1 MPKLSEVSGSQPVRL
16 SQIQEQ
22 PGQQF
27 KQPFG
32 SRGYTFQAF
41 RGSARERAAT
51 YVPNDGGQPSDR
63 FRAGVIAARRAGDRQ
78 AERLLQAELD
88 FAVREETDPTKSMGP
103 LELLAAGGGAG
114 LARMARGPAQ
124 LVGLATEQDEA
135 TARALEAPLMASGY
149 GFTGNILANTAPF
162 ALGGPVLRAAASTPR
177 LAAAAPAL
185 SRAASI
191 VAPTSIRGNT
201 ALGAVAGGVLQP
213 TVQGESRLENAGIG
227 AGAGLLGAGAPRAIG
242 ATRNVL
248 QGMRGA
254 QRSAAGILREAVPDI
269 ENVLSRA
276 VPSRTGGVTRTLAES
291 TLDPRVV
298 LLDRATRATGATRLT
313 ERETANM
320 QAQVDQLSRIA
331 GTEDDLV
338 DAMQARSRASAPIRA
353 EAMKAENV
361 DVTKALASLSN
372 AEKRLKGRDTVKG
385 AVSRIRELISDAV
398 QIRPGRPASQL
409 VDSAGNPLV
418 PATPDEAIGASVA
431 ELDNVRKTINDM
443 LEGKWSG
450 DTNRALAGSRE
461 LIMARDAL
469 DNVISRRV
477 PEYNRYLKTYR
488 EMSRDV
494 NRLQLGQELVRRVT
508 TAGEGIAP
516 RLKPGAFLQATQGI
530 GSSSLKAGANRT
542 AQAATGFRK
551 ARAADILGPEDAD
564 VIRAIRE
571 DLSRSEEVRA
581 IAARNAG
588 GNSATALLEN
598 QKRGLLSKM
607 AKVPILAGNRLTS
620 DVIENVINRMERGA
634 QDRLVT
640 AIADALANP
649 ERARAIL
656 ARFPKDERR
665 IASSVFGSLGIG
677 GTVGVQTGRQEGPK
691 PISNN
696 AGQ

>member
-16 SQIQEQ
+16 SQIQ
-22 PGQQF
+22 GQQP
-27 KQPFG
+27 QG
-32 SRGYTFQAF
+32 VRGYTPRAF
-41 RGSARERAAT
+41 SGTARERAGS

-114 LARMARGPAQ
+114 FARMARGPAQ

-135 TARALEAPLMASGY
+135 EARALEEPLMASGY

-162 ALGGPVLRAAASTPR
+162 ALGGPVLRAAASAPR
-177 LAAAAPAL
+177 FASAAPAL

-201 ALGAVAGGVLQP
+201 ALGAAAGGVLQP

-269 ENVLSRA
+269 DNVLSRA

-331 GTEDDLV
+331 GSEDDLV
-338 DAMQARSRASAPIRA
+338 RAIEYRDRQTAPMRNSAMREESVDITNALSRLASAERA
-353 EAMKAENV
+353 LTGNDEVQAVIASV
-361 DVTKALASLSN
+361 RRSLAN
-372 AEKRLKGRDTVKG
+372 T
-385 AVSRIRELISDAV
+385 
-398 QIRPGRPASQL
+398 QRPAQTGALMMQEGGGSPMRQL
-409 VDSAGNPLV
+409 Y
-418 PATPDEAIGASVA
+418 
-431 ELDNVRKTINDM
+431 NVRKRIGYIMGGLT
-443 LEGKWSG
+443 
-450 DTNRALAGSRE
+450 DTPRAAATSRE
-461 LIMARDAL
+461 LMIARDLL
-469 DNVISRRV
+469 DQAISRKV
-477 PEYNRYLKTYR
+477 PEFKQYLGEY
-488 EMSRDV
+488 SRLSGDV
-494 NRLQLGQELVRRVT
+494 NKLEFGQELMRRVT

-516 RLKPGAFLQATQGI
+516 RIKPGAFLQATQGI

-640 AIADALANP
+640 AVADALANP

-677 GTVGVQTGRQEGPK
+677 GTAGVQTGRQEGPK